1 MDTQDNKDLIMDTH
15 IYMTQL
21 RDEGTIMSTG
31 VTKKLKYIAQHFIA
45 YVVRDLIL
53 TILKIHQ

>member
-31 VTKKLKYIAQHFIA
+31 VTKKLKYIAFNFFVFGIE
-45 YVVRDLIL
+45 
-53 TILKIHQ
+53 T